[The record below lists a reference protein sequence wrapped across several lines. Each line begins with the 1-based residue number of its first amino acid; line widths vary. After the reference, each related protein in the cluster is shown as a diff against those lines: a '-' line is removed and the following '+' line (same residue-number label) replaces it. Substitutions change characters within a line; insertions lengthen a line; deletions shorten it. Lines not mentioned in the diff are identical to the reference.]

1 MIQVMPG
8 TKVYLACRPVSMRYG
23 FDGLA
28 AQVKQ
33 VLAADP
39 FSGHLFLFRSMA
51 MVKTV
56 ARATSLP
63 QTKNRGQRLTLTQQ
77 PFPLPQVG
85 AQRSHFGLWPEA
97 GAQQTVFVKALQPLR
112 VADVG
117 LPPRHVLG
125 VPCIDHHYLE
135 PALLQDLA
143 SSGHLCHGTQRSA
156 DQCPCR
162 LRLILGEQAN
172 SGGKPADAS
181 RRIFDETGNS
191 DRSKRV
197 KMLRTAL

>member
-97 GAQQTVFVKALQPLR
+97 GAAANR
-112 VADVG
+112 IREGVAAIA
-117 LPPRHVLG
+117 RRRRR
-125 VPCIDHHYLE
+125 
-135 PALLQDLA
+135 
-143 SSGHLCHGTQRSA
+143 SSA
-156 DQCPCR
+156 
-162 LRLILGEQAN
+162 QARAWR
-172 SGGKPADAS
+172 P
-181 RRIFDETGNS
+181 
-191 DRSKRV
+191 V
-197 KMLRTAL
+197 H